1 MTRKQKMKHR
11 NVTLKL
17 NDDNRNNEKHKQNK
31 NGSKIEKEKNAEPQ
45 NKKEKHPNQRE
56 EEIEKDEEIITRDL
70 QSEDKEKKAEVVGK
84 ADNNK
89 EQATKRQTNK
99 QTKGTKT

>member
-56 EEIEKDEEIITRDL
+56 EEIEKDEEIITREL
-70 QSEDKEKKAEVVGK
+70 QSEDKEKKVGK

-89 EQATKRQTNK
+89 EQAAKRQTNK

>member
-1 MTRKQKMKHR
+1 MKHR

-17 NDDNRNNEKHKQNK
+17 NDDNRNNEKHKQK
-31 NGSKIEKEKNAEPQ
+31 NDSKTEKEKNAEPK
-45 NKKEKHPNQRE
+45 NKKENHPNQRG
-56 EEIEKDEEIITRDL
+56 EEIEINEEIITREL

-89 EQATKRQTNK
+89 EQATKRETNK
-99 QTKGTKT
+99 QTKGTKA